1 MRGTLIINFDSI
13 DFKGGDYYNVKV
25 NNQNRYI
32 HYNSTNNLYN
42 TFLQDGDVV
51 NITSNNNCDWD
62 VVRKDFTT
70 DDQGGDQGIRNTTIT
85 GVSNST
91 GVTFTASTIPQN
103 YNFHYIIGVETLPP
117 PSGNC
122 MTIGTGFTTQAEAIK
137 QQSTGKYIIGGGLSR
152 YSGQTISGVTRLNTS
167 GTLDSTYTQNSLSI
181 GGIFGAMYV
190 NNDDSIV
197 VGSFTG
203 PIWTAK
209 YNSNGTVDTGFTQLN
224 KTAGSGNNGLLSIE
238 KQSTGKYLV
247 GGQFQNFGTG
257 ATENYK
263 TLGRLNSNGTIDTTF
278 NTGLTSTSLGFS
290 GLSSEIVQIY
300 VYNDDK
306 FLVCGDWVSF
316 GGSVFYKRGLMKF
329 NANGTE
335 DTTFANGAFNSK
347 VFSFGFQSDGKI
359 ILGGT
364 SITTYSGQ
372 SINRICRLNSNAT
385 LDNTFLTGL
394 TGSPFISTIVVQPD
408 NKILVGGRTNNYN
421 GSFGITVGMFRLNSD
436 GSLDTS
442 FTLTPINA
450 LGSFS
455 KILLDQDGGIA
466 VVGNF
471 NISTVTPTI
480 NDFAKFDNN
489 GNLITNN
496 C

>member
-1 MRGTLIINFDSI
+1 MKGSLIINFDSV

-32 HYNSTNNLYN
+32 HYNTTNNLYN

-122 MTIGTGFTTQAEAIK
+122 MTIGTGFTSQAANVL
-137 QQSTGKYIIGGGLSR
+137 QQSTGKYIVGGGLSR

-181 GGIFGAMYV
+181 GSIFGAMYV

-224 KTAGSGNNGLLSIE
+224 KTVPADNVGLLSMD
-238 KQSTGKYLV
+238 KQSNGKYLV
-247 GGQFQNFGTG
+247 GGQFRDLGSG
-257 ATENYK
+257 AGENYK
-263 TLGRLNSNGTIDTTF
+263 ALGRLNSNGTIDTTF
-278 NTGLTSTSLGFS
+278 NTGLTVSTIGF
-290 GLSSEIVQIY
+290 GNAATQIRKIY
-300 VYNDDK
+300 VLPDDK
-306 FLVCGDWVSF
+306 FFVSGDWALF
-316 GGSVFYKRGLMKF
+316 KNILFYKRGFMKF
-329 NANGTE
+329 NADGTE
-335 DTTFANGAFNSK
+335 DTSFANGAFSGA
-347 VFSFGFQSDGKI
+347 VTGFDLQSDGKI
-359 ILGGT
+359 ICLNGT
-364 SITTYSGQ
+364 SYSGQ
-372 SINRICRLNSNAT
+372 SINRICRLNTDGT
-385 LDNTFLTGL
+385 LDNTFITGI
-394 TGSPFISTIVVQPD
+394 TGNPALNDVVVQPND
-408 NKILVGGRTNNYN
+408 KIIVVGRFADYN
-421 GSFGITVGMFRLNSD
+421 GPFGKTVGMFRLNSD

-442 FTLTPINA
+442 FTLTAINA
-450 LGSFS
+450 LGNFQRV
-455 KILLDQDGGIA
+455 ILDQDGGIA
-466 VVGNF
+466 AVGNF
-471 NISTVTPTI
+471 DISTVTPTI